1 MRSSCVTQVYQIT
14 TRDLRFKLHSP
25 SPRPPLR
32 IENFLVTPHAAQ
44 PRPGSAVF
52 ATEYGFDAYDSRAK
66 HIATAALTLVA
77 ICATTPECTKTD
89 LELFAAG
96 RLLQMLHPYLT
107 ETVHTYTSHLG
118 LPPLLLDI
126 FQPSTLNI

>member
-1 MRSSCVTQVYQIT
+1 MSSCVTQVYQIV

-32 IENFLVTPHAAQ
+32 IENFLVTPLAAL

-52 ATEYGFDAYDSRAK
+52 VAEYRFDGYDSHARR
-66 HIATAALTLVA
+66 ILSAALTLVA
-77 ICATTPECTKTD
+77 ICATTPQCTKTE
-89 LELFAAG
+89 LELFANT
-96 RLLQMLHPYLT
+96 RLLQMLHPYLA

-118 LPPLLLDI
+118 LPPLVLDI
-126 FQPSTLNI
+126 FKPSSLTI